1 MSNAGKGSQPLRLS
15 TTDRKLLGV
24 CAGFAHYLDVP
35 ATLVRLIYVIA
46 CLVSPVLI
54 IVYFV
59 LYWCLKE
66 EDAPSKMRVYVS
78 ETRTAQHFK
87 RIDYRRPLYRNHR
100 QAKIAGVCSGIAEY
114 LNISPFIVRVVTL
127 LSLFMF
133 GAVTFWAYIVCWIVL
148 DKKPKH
154 FEYPSDASPAGTTH
168 AGNGQS
174 GPEHQAAQSATY
186 LSMQDCA
193 DKLSR
198 AEARLRNVE
207 AYMTSKQFRLHCEI
221 NRI

>member
-1 MSNAGKGSQPLRLS
+1 MSKSDNGSQRLRLS

-35 ATLVRLIYVIA
+35 PALVRLIYLIA

-66 EDAPSKMRVYVS
+66 EDSPSKMRVYVS
-78 ETRTAQHFK
+78 ESETAQHFK
-87 RIDYRRPLYRNHR
+87 RIDYRRPLYRNP
-100 QAKIAGVCSGIAEY
+100 QNAKIAGVCSGIAEY

-127 LSLFMF
+127 ISLFLL
-133 GAVTFWAYIVCWIVL
+133 GAVTFWAYVVCWIVL
-148 DKKPKH
+148 DKKPKQ
-154 FEYPSDASPAGTTH
+154 FRYPADDQPPVSSDNNPESASPETV
-168 AGNGQS
+168 S
-174 GPEHQAAQSATY
+174 LRE
-186 LSMQDCA
+186 CA
-193 DKLSR
+193 DVLAR
-198 AEARLRNVE
+198 AEARLREVE

>member
-1 MSNAGKGSQPLRLS
+1 MSKAGNGSQPLRLS
-15 TTDRKLLGV
+15 TSDRKLLGV
-24 CAGFAHYLDVP
+24 CAGFARYLDVP

-78 ETRTAQHFK
+78 ETQTAQHFK

-100 QAKIAGVCSGIAEY
+100 QGKIAGVCSGIAEY

-154 FEYPSDASPAGTTH
+154 FEYPSDANPAGAAH
-168 AGNGQS
+168 ADNEQTEA
-174 GPEHQAAQSATY
+174 EHEAARSAACM
-186 LSMQDCA
+186 SIQQCS
-193 DKLSR
+193 DKLAR
-198 AEARLRNVE
+198 AEARLREVE